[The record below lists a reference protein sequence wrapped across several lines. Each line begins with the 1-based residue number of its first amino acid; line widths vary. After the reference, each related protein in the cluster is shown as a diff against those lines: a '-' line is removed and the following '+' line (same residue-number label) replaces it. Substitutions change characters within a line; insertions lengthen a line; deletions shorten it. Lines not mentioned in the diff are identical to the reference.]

1 MTLDARM
8 RSLATNLLQSY
19 GKQVTFKRI
28 TQGAYD
34 PTTGSVAVT
43 TSSSTIHTILQNP
56 DETQLASGQYRID
69 QVIAMLSAEELGFE
83 PTPNDKINIDGADWN
98 ISMVSFISSGE
109 QNAVYNCIINK

>member
-19 GKQVTFKRI
+19 GKEITFKRI
-28 TQGAYD
+28 TQGDYD
-34 PTTGSVAVT
+34 PNTGSVSVT
-43 TSSSTIHTILQNP
+43 TATSTVHTILQNP

-83 PTPNDKINIDGADWN
+83 PTPNDKLVINGADWN
-98 ISMVSFISSGE
+98 ISMVSFVSSGE
-109 QNAVYNCIINK
+109 QNAVYNCVINK